1 MADDI
6 GDIKN
11 EGEPQAGQ
19 ERQGKQRKTID
30 HGILLR
36 NKMGTKDV
44 RSGNFSLF
52 KFAFYH
58 AVIETPF

>member
-1 MADDI
+1 MTDNI

-19 ERQGKQRKTID
+19 EGQRKQRKTID

-36 NKMGTKDV
+36 CGMDTGMCAQAI
-44 RSGNFSLF
+44 FLSLNLPF
-52 KFAFYH
+52 T
-58 AVIETPF
+58 TPS